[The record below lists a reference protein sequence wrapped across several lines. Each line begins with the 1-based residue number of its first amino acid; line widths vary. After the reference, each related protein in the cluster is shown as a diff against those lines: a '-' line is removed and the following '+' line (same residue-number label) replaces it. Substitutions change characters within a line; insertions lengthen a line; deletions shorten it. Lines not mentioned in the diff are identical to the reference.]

1 MANISFHFSA
11 VRQDSVSI
19 VRGSDPGSGLLI
31 AFIFSTTSGG
41 RVTPVIVVTVVPRHS
56 PIFTGGAFC
65 IGGALCAHAATA
77 VIITAAIAHPV
88 QKFLFN
94 AVIIPR

>member
-19 VRGSDPGSGLLI
+19 VRGSDPGSGLPI

-41 RVTPVIVVTVVPRHS
+41 RVTPVIVVTVVPRQS
-56 PIFTGGAFC
+56 PIFTGGAF
-65 IGGALCAHAATA
+65 CAHAATA
-77 VIITAAIAHPV
+77 VIITTAIAHPV
-88 QKFLFN
+88 QKFLFD